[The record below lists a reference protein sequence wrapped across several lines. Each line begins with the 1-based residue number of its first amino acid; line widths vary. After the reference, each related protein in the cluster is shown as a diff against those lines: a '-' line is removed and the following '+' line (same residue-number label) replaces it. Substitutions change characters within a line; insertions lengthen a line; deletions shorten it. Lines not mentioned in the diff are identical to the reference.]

1 MSGIYALQPI
11 DRLFQY
17 AVFVL
22 VFRHAGNMQEEER
35 EAISADMS
43 RSRMNG

>member
-22 VFRHAGNMQEEER
+22 VFRHAGNMQEER
-35 EAISADMS
+35 EAICVDMTL
-43 RSRMNG
+43 SRMNG